1 LSENALQ
8 RKLKNIIAVV
18 LAIGMDRYEA
28 IFIVLSLIT
37 IVIVLVQLINVWAV
51 AITFLILLLIIVFQ
65 RSEIRK
71 GFISFQKII
80 DTFVDEQKKKNEEN
94 QSKIEGIKN
103 KLEEFL
109 VKIDAMKED
118 LRKDIFAIENRVIWE
133 RNENKTELEEIYTE
147 LTRKLLD
154 IEKRIEENLSKEYFD
169 KKLEDN
175 YRDLAKK
182 IMDVENNLN
191 HAKKML
197 TLAITT
203 VDDRVSNLEN
213 KIQENKPF

>member
-1 LSENALQ
+1 MQ

>member
-154 IEKRIEENLSKEYFD
+154 IEKRIEENLNKEYFD

>member
-1 LSENALQ
+1 MSENALQ

-154 IEKRIEENLSKEYFD
+154 IEKRIEENLNKEYFD

>member
-1 LSENALQ
+1 LQ